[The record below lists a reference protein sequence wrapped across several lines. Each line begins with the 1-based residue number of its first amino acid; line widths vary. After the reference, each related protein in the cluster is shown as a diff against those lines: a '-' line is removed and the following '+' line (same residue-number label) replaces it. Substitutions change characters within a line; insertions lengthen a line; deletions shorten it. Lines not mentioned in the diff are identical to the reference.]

1 MSSSII
7 GRTLANNYKVVEIL
21 GYGGMATVYIGYQE
35 AVDREVA
42 IKVLPPH
49 PGMDKQFI
57 DRFQLEAKT
66 IAKLQHP
73 HILPLY
79 DYGMTDDNILFL
91 VMAYIRDGTLA
102 DKIDRGAMPLDSIEK
117 ILRDVAGALD
127 YAHRQG
133 VIHRDLKPANI
144 LMDAEGHALLADFG
158 IAKISESGGN
168 LTGTAVVGTPA
179 YMAPEQAQGVEID
192 RRADIYALGTIVF
205 EMLTGKQPFQAET
218 PMKLMLMVIQQDAP
232 NLLEL
237 RDDLPPALDLVLR
250 RAMAKAPE
258 ERYQSA
264 IEFAEDFSRA
274 VHSSDDSLLL
284 ARRSMPLGQKHDDTM
299 VQNDD
304 GNTRAFPPSGNEDHT
319 RAMGTQVKGD
329 SPSQTIIVQHQT
341 NPLLLLGGFALIAII
356 IVVVVLV
363 VLGGQGDDDS
373 DTADNDTNVVAD
385 ADLTLTADAEVIAN
399 APTDVPEPTF
409 GRLSIATR
417 DSLGDTINLR
427 TENFQPL
434 PSGQIYVVWLV
445 NTETDEML
453 PIGEFSVDAIGEG
466 SLAFTDSEGRLLP
479 AYYNAIAI
487 SQEESGAIGEQATE
501 ILYSGIVP
509 IEITTLYFETFVESE
524 SGINGTSLLDSAR
537 TEANTGQNHAGL
549 AANASSVTGVH
560 THAEHT
566 VNILRG
572 ENEDHDG
579 NGRPSNPGAGFGVYV
594 FLDLIE
600 EGLTNAL
607 ASPFASRNFVINA
620 ESLRVCLFNTRERL
634 DRIIELEFELLDAD
648 EDDSLA
654 DGGLSAIQPTAEE
667 STVVAEALIPG
678 VDLNGNGI
686 VEDFEGECGLDQIET
701 FGLLVAQIEL
711 TEGTL
716 PDGTAEE

>member
-21 GYGGMATVYIGYQE
+21 GHGGMATVYIGYQE
-35 AVDREVA
+35 AVDRQVA

-102 DKIDRGAMPLDSIEK
+102 DKIDHGALPLISIEK
-117 ILRDVAGALD
+117 ILRDIAGALD

-158 IAKISESGGN
+158 IAKISEGGGN

-179 YMAPEQAQGVEID
+179 YMAPEQAQGIEID
-192 RRADIYALGTIVF
+192 SRADIYALGTIVF
-205 EMLTGKQPFQAET
+205 EMLTGRQPFQAET
-218 PMKLMLMVIQQDAP
+218 PMKLLLMVIQKDAP

-237 RDDLPPALDLVLR
+237 RDDLPSGLDLVLR
-250 RAMAKAPE
+250 RAMAKNPD

-264 IEFAEDFSRA
+264 IDFAEDFSQA
-274 VHSSDDSLLL
+274 IHNSDDSLLM
-284 ARRSMPLGQKHDDTM
+284 ARRAMPLGQKHDDTM
-299 VQNDD
+299 IPGKDANNAPL
-304 GNTRAFPPSGNEDHT
+304 GSEDQ
-319 RAMGTQVKGD
+319 TQIKSD
-329 SPSQTIIVQHQT
+329 SPSQTIIVHQQT
-341 NPLLLLGGFALIAII
+341 NPLLLLGGFALIAVV
-356 IVVVVLV
+356 IVVVVL
-363 VLGGQGDDDS
+363 LALNGQADDS
-373 DTADNDTNVVAD
+373 NDSPDNDNNVIANT
-385 ADLTLTADAEVIAN
+385 DLTATADAQAVVIV
-399 APTDVPEPTF
+399 PTELSEPTF
-409 GRLSIATR
+409 GRLSIATFS
-417 DSLGDTINLR
+417 SLGDTLNLR
-427 TENFQPL
+427 TENFRSL
-434 PSGQIYVVWLV
+434 PNGQIYVAWLV
-445 NTETDEML
+445 NTSTNDML

-466 SLAFTDSEGRLLP
+466 SLSFTDEAGRLLP

-487 SQEESGAIGEQATE
+487 SQEEAGAVGEQVTGE

-509 IEITTLYFETFVESE
+509 IEITALYFDTFVESE
-524 SGINGTSLLDSAR
+524 AGINGAGLLESAR
-537 TEANTGQNHAGL
+537 REATTANQHAGL

-572 ENEDHDG
+572 ELEDYDG

-600 EGLTNAL
+600 EGLTTAL
-607 ASPFASRNFVINA
+607 ASPYASRNFVINA
-620 ESLRVCLFNTRERL
+620 ESLRVCLFNTRERA
-634 DRIIELEFELLDAD
+634 DRIVELELELLDAE
-648 EDDSLA
+648 EDPSLA

-667 STVVAEALIPG
+667 STVVSDALVPG
-678 VDLNGNGI
+678 VDLNGNGS
-686 VEDFEGECGLDQIET
+686 VEDFEGECGLDQMET

-711 TEGTL
+711 TEGGL
-716 PDGTAEE
+716 PESVSQE